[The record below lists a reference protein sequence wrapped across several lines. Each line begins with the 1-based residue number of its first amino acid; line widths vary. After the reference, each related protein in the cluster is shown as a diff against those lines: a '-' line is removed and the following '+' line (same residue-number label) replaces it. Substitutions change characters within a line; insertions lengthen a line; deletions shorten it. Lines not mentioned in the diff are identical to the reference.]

1 MRVEFSAQYLE
12 RWNGKRQSFP
22 ASGPEHSKRIAAGA
36 YCRPLVPPRH
46 HERTAELSGR
56 RIFLK
61 RHCDRTLGERATR
74 LAGRLSWRKVR
85 ACPGW
90 LRALSVSHG
99 QSSVDGAL
107 CVSVTGA

>member
-74 LAGRLSWRKVR
+74 LAGSRGARSGPARGGY
-85 ACPGW
+85 AP
-90 LRALSVSHG
+90 SVSPTANR
-99 QSSVDGAL
+99 VWTVL
-107 CVSVTGA
+107 FV